1 MSQIFN
7 FVWVKWVY
15 GNPFLLNHL
24 ALLLSGHPGKKGLYS
39 KVNKICDLPVVEQ
52 SCRLFQISFTH
63 GLIIYDTWQI
73 IKGFMKCHIREMKPQ
88 SVTSFM
94 LLLSVTS
101 YLMYSI
107 LIVISE
113 SIVILHY
120 SYWQESSVMCMVFCK
135 IANSQYI
142 SLQWQQCLAAH

>member
-1 MSQIFN
+1 MNQIFN
-7 FVWVKWVY
+7 FVWAAWLY
-15 GNPFLLNHL
+15 DNTFLLNHL
-24 ALLLSGHPGKKGLYS
+24 AFLLSDHTDERGLYS
-39 KVNKICDLPVVEQ
+39 KVNKICDLPAVEQ
-52 SCRLFQISFTH
+52 SYRLFQVSFIY
-63 GLIIYDTWQI
+63 GLIICDTWQI
-73 IKGFMKCHIREMKPQ
+73 IKAFMKCHIREMKPQ

-94 LLLSVTS
+94 LLLSITS

-107 LIVISE
+107 LIVILE
-113 SIVILHY
+113 SIVISHY